1 MPKKRVFLVTGG
13 TGFIGSLLVRKLVN
27 NNERVHLLV
36 RKEARFWRIQDIL
49 NRLTCHVSDLSDPRI
64 LTKIVHRINPS
75 VIYHLATYGAYSYQN
90 EADRIIKTNILG
102 TWNLLQATSN
112 LDYELFVNTGSSS
125 EYGFKQSKM
134 RETDILEP
142 VSYYAVSKCSQ
153 TLLCYHIAREEK
165 KPIVTLRPF
174 SVYGPYEEPGRF
186 IPTLL
191 EALYLREKM
200 NLVSPEIS
208 RDHIYV
214 DDMVNAYLLID
225 KLKKYGGEIFNIGTG
240 SQYSIKQVVQA
251 AVKVTGKTA
260 DFRWGKMKKRPW
272 DTTRWVAD
280 ISKAHKLLGW
290 APRINLERGLG
301 LAWKW
306 FESNYN
312 FYNKKRLN

>member
-1 MPKKRVFLVTGG
+1 
-13 TGFIGSLLVRKLVN
+13 
-27 NNERVHLLV
+27 
-36 RKEARFWRIQDIL
+36 
-49 NRLTCHVSDLSDPRI
+49 
-64 LTKIVHRINPS
+64 
-75 VIYHLATYGAYSYQN
+75 
-90 EADRIIKTNILG
+90 
-102 TWNLLQATSN
+102 
-112 LDYELFVNTGSSS
+112 
-125 EYGFKQSKM
+125 M

-142 VSYYAVSKCSQ
+142 ASYYAVSKCSQ
-153 TLLCYHIAREEK
+153 TLLCYHIARDEK

-240 SQYSIKQVVQA
+240 IQYSIKQVVRA

-272 DTTRWVAD
+272 DTTNWVAD
-280 ISKAHKLLGW
+280 ISKARKFLVW

-306 FESNYN
+306 FERNYN